1 MKRLFIA
8 VFVFFLSL
16 FLGCQQI
23 DTNEDA
29 LNKDREEVQIESL
42 KAIKLTKSQS
52 AIIRA
57 NNDFSFALLREIYKT
72 VGSDNVF
79 YSPFSIQS
87 VLSMMLNGACGETYS
102 QIVSALGYADYSLD
116 DINVLYEKMISGLLE
131 VDKTVS
137 FSNANSLWLNN
148 NELREDYVSCIQQY
162 YKPSAIQTLDF
173 LSPGTLDVIN
183 KWCADNTNN
192 KINSIIEELNPNAPL
207 IMLNALYFEGAWR
220 EKFKSSNTR
229 EEPFYMAGGDSV
241 IKSFMHNKLLWVAS
255 EVDGDKY
262 CHLPFGRGGYSF
274 NIVLPAE
281 DKDFDA
287 FMASFDGSDY
297 SALSSSTKLY
307 DLHLS
312 IPKFSV
318 EDALSIELK
327 NSLRALGIT
336 DAFDDNLAD
345 FSKLFGRKE
354 SAAGDIRQKVCF
366 KIDENGAMATAA
378 TIVDFAGN
386 DDLSSPPIMEF
397 NANRPFIFF
406 IREDSTGAILLMGC
420 IVK

>member
-1 MKRLFIA
+1 
-8 VFVFFLSL
+8 
-16 FLGCQQI
+16 
-23 DTNEDA
+23 
-29 LNKDREEVQIESL
+29 
-42 KAIKLTKSQS
+42 
-52 AIIRA
+52 
-57 NNDFSFALLREIYKT
+57 
-72 VGSDNVF
+72 
-79 YSPFSIQS
+79 
-87 VLSMMLNGACGETYS
+87 
-102 QIVSALGYADYSLD
+102 
-116 DINVLYEKMISGLLE
+116 
-131 VDKTVS
+131 
-137 FSNANSLWLNN
+137 
-148 NELREDYVSCIQQY
+148 
-162 YKPSAIQTLDF
+162 
-173 LSPGTLDVIN
+173 
-183 KWCADNTNN
+183 
-192 KINSIIEELNPNAPL
+192 
-207 IMLNALYFEGAWR
+207 
-220 EKFKSSNTR
+220 
-229 EEPFYMAGGDSV
+229 
-241 IKSFMHNKLLWVAS
+241 
-255 EVDGDKY
+255 
-262 CHLPFGRGGYSF
+262 
-274 NIVLPAE
+274 
-281 DKDFDA
+281 
-287 FMASFDGSDY
+287 MASFDGSDY

-312 IPKFSV
+312 IPKISV